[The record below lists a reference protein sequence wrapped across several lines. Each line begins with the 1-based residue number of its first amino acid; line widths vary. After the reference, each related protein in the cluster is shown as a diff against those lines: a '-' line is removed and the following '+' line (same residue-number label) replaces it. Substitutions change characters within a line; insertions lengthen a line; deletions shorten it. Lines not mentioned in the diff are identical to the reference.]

1 MCQVTSSSLESVTV
15 YRAGAVCVRRADVAP
30 SEKRRVR
37 ITGLPLSMEPGS
49 LRVRA
54 PEGGVSVV
62 DARSEID
69 VQLVGEVDVP
79 AEQKALEAA
88 EQTLQR
94 LRATHARL
102 ERESSELR
110 SLRPR
115 FGERRR
121 GEPPAEA
128 HVGSLLAL
136 TDFLGQELVTRQ
148 PVLRGLECEIEDAER
163 EVELRRHRLA
173 EASTTVRGERTRLSR
188 AVVVTLSEAP
198 QQTVELSVE
207 YQVRAARWVPAYQ
220 LRLQPGMAAGQLAMR
235 AYVAQCTGEDWT
247 STRLALSTA
256 SLMTAADLPELRSL
270 RIGRAQ
276 AAPPRSGWREPP
288 TGLDDLFA
296 AYDEARPAEREVEH
310 PKPVAAAAAPQAPVP
325 CAPASV
331 AAPAGIP
338 FAGAMARA
346 SAEDLAL
353 SESAEDLAM
362 EEAAPPAMM
371 MRQSRAPAPVR
382 AAMTRA
388 SHAFPAAPEEPPPPE
403 EPPVPELE
411 LGDDFSDYGRLR
423 MAGPD
428 SPRRGRLLPLSER
441 ELTVVTG
448 VAVEIEV
455 VMQATIAVRDEIA
468 YLDRLPLPA
477 QACPVGPIACFDYR
491 YDCAGRAT
499 VPSTVSWTGV
509 AVGDC
514 DVGLG
519 PRYLCVPGVDEK
531 VYRTLDVQNRSSHA
545 LLPGPVDV
553 SLGDR
558 FLLTTQLPAI
568 PPQATCP
575 RPLGLG
581 VEEAI
586 KVARQVHFKE
596 TSGGLL
602 GGSTQLQHE
611 IEIELR
617 NQSPVAAACEVR
629 ERVPWANPDSEK
641 DVKVEETFVEPAW
654 QTIEE
659 PLDGEAVVHGARVW
673 RVTLPPGKHQVLH
686 ARFTIRIPSDRM
698 LVGGNRRS

>member
-1 MCQVTSSSLESVTV
+1 MQVTSSSLESVTV
-15 YRAGAVCVRRADVAP
+15 YRAGAVCVRRAGVAP
-30 SEKRRVR
+30 SDSRRVR
-37 ITGLPLSMEPGS
+37 ITGLPLSLDPAS
-49 LRVRA
+49 LRVRG

-69 VQLVGEVDVP
+69 VQLIDEVDVP
-79 AEQKALEAA
+79 AEQKALETA

-94 LRATHARL
+94 LRTTHARL
-102 ERESSELR
+102 ERESAELR

-121 GEPPAEA
+121 GDPPADA

-136 TDFLGQELVTRQ
+136 TDFVGQELSARQ
-148 PVLRGLECEIEDAER
+148 PVLRGLEREIEDAER

-173 EASTTVRGERTRLSR
+173 EASTVVRGERTRLSR

-198 QQTVELSVE
+198 QQAVELSVE

-220 LRLQPGMAAGQLAMR
+220 LRLQPGMVAGRLAMR

-247 STRLALSTA
+247 SVRLALSTA

-276 AAPPRSGWREPP
+276 LAPARSGWREPP
-288 TGLDDLFA
+288 AGLDDLFA
-296 AYDEARPAEREVEH
+296 AYDDARAATREVQH
-310 PKPVAAAAAPQAPVP
+310 PKPFAAAPAPQAPVP

-331 AAPAGIP
+331 AAMPPPVGIP
-338 FAGAMARA
+338 FASAVAPE

-353 SESAEDLAM
+353 
-362 EEAAPPAMM
+362 EEASPPAMV
-371 MRQSRAPAPVR
+371 MRQSRSPAR
-382 AAMTRA
+382 FRGAMKLA
-388 SHAFPAAPEEPPPPE
+388 SHAAPAAPEEPPPPG

-411 LGDDFSDYGRLR
+411 LGDELSDYGRLR

-428 SPRRGRLLPLSER
+428 SDRRGRLQPLSER

-448 VAVEIEV
+448 VAIEIEV
-455 VMQATIAVRDEIA
+455 VMQATLTIRDEIA

-477 QACPVGPIACFDYR
+477 QALAVGPVACFDYR
-491 YDCAGRAT
+491 YDCAGRTT
-499 VPSTVSWTGV
+499 VPSTVAWTGV

-519 PRYLCVPGVDEK
+519 ARYLCVPGADEK
-531 VYRTLDVQNRSSHA
+531 VYRALDVHNRSSHA

-553 SLGDR
+553 SLGER

-568 PPQATCP
+568 PPQTACL

-617 NQSPVAAACEVR
+617 NQSSVAATCEVR
-629 ERVPWANPDSEK
+629 ERVPWADPDSEK
-641 DVKVEETFVEPAW
+641 DVKVEETDVEPAW
-654 QTIEE
+654 NPIDE
-659 PLDGEAVVHGARVW
+659 PLDGEAVVHGARAW
-673 RVTLPPGKHQVLH
+673 RVTLPPGKHQILR